1 MAKKRILLVNKY
13 YAPSTG
19 GIETAVKQ
27 YAHWYQESG
36 HDVTVL
42 CCANTRLLRSR
53 LEQIDNI
60 RVLRAASL
68 GNLLSVPLSFAFFWH
83 FLRLAL
89 KSDIVHINLQF
100 PSASLALLLTH
111 WLIRGKTV
119 VSYHCDVYRQRYLK
133 RVTYLF
139 DRFAVR
145 KADLVITGSPALR
158 EHSEVLGSIA
168 REISAV
174 PYTVNP
180 QYIDECLSRSPE
192 HKLPEHFLKEG
203 YCVFFGR
210 LVSYKGTEPLDAAFR
225 QLMARGEAVNLVMF
239 GIGPEEQRFW
249 RLAEAFPERVHFINA
264 FVSDVDKYHLIQRAK
279 LFLFPSVY
287 YSEAFG
293 IAQLD
298 AMACAK
304 PIINCWLQT
313 GVNWVA
319 PDGEAAVTVEAG
331 NAEQLA
337 EAMLTLYNDPAQL
350 AALGNGGLQRCRQ
363 VFAEDVVR
371 ARFVALIDQL

>member
-1 MAKKRILLVNKY
+1 MANKRILLVNKY

-42 CCANTRLLRSR
+42 CCANTRMLRSR
-53 LEQIDNI
+53 VEMIDGI

-89 KSDIVHINLQF
+89 KSDVVHINLQF
-100 PSASLALLLTH
+100 PSASLALWLTH
-111 WLIRGKTV
+111 WLIKGKTV

-133 RVTYLF
+133 KITYLF

-145 KADLVITGSPALR
+145 NADLVITGSPALR
-158 EHSEVLGSIA
+158 EHSEVLGGIR
-168 REISAV
+168 REIGAL
-174 PYTVNP
+174 PYSV
-180 QYIDECLSRSPE
+180 DMEHVARCLEQPSTLQ
-192 HKLPEHFLKEG
+192 LPEHFQREG

-210 LVSYKGTEPLDAAFR
+210 LVSYKGTEPLDQAFR
-225 QLMARGEAVNLVMF
+225 LLMERKEPVNLVVF
-239 GIGPEEQRFW
+239 GIGPEELRFW
-249 RLAEAFPERVHFINA
+249 KLAEEFPERVHFINT
-264 FVSDVDKYHLIQRAK
+264 FVSDVDKYHLINGAQ

-298 AMACAK
+298 AMACSR
-304 PIINCWLQT
+304 PVLNCWLDT

-319 PDGEAAVTVEAG
+319 PDQEAAVTIPAG
-331 NAEQLA
+331 DARQLA
-337 EAMLTLYNDPAQL
+337 DAIASLHKDPQRLATLGQ
-350 AALGNGGLQRCRQ
+350 GGLERCRKIFSETA
-363 VFAEDVVR
+363 VK
-371 ARFVALIDQL
+371 ARFTELVSSL

>member
-1 MAKKRILLVNKY
+1 MANKRILLVNKY

-27 YAHWYQESG
+27 YAHWYNERG

-42 CCANTRLLRSR
+42 CCANARMLRSR
-53 LEQIDNI
+53 LEIIDGI

-83 FLRLAL
+83 FLLRAL
-89 KSDIVHINLQF
+89 KADVVHINLQF

-158 EHSEVLGSIA
+158 EHSEVLGDIDRDIRA
-168 REISAV
+168 I
-174 PYTVNP
+174 PYTVNLSH
-180 QYIDECLSRSPE
+180 IDDCLSRTPKQE
-192 HKLPEHFLKEG
+192 LPACFLSEG

-210 LVSYKGTEPLDAAFR
+210 LVSYKGTETLDAAFR
-225 QLMARGEAVNLVMF
+225 QLMARGEAVNLVIF

-249 RLAEAFPERVHFINA
+249 KLAQEFPDRMHFINA
-264 FVSDVDKYHLIQRAK
+264 FVSDTDKYHLIKGARM
-279 LFLFPSVY
+279 FLFPSVY

-298 AMACAK
+298 AMGCAK

-319 PDGEAAVTVEAG
+319 PDGEAAVTIQAG
-331 NAEQLA
+331 NPEDLA
-337 EAMLTLYNDPAQL
+337 QAILTLQNDPEMA
-350 AALGNGGLQRCRQ
+350 AALGSNGKRRCQ
-363 VFAEDVVR
+363 EIFAEEVVQ
-371 ARFVALIDQL
+371 ARFIELIDQM